1 MKITKIDSILCFG
14 VGESQSIN
22 FIENTEKTI
31 VIKLN
36 RDAIRTQLDSII
48 IIDII
53 NDNRHNNEDRNLYL

>member
-1 MKITKIDSILCFG
+1 MKITKIDRIICFG

-36 RDAIRTQLDSII
+36 RDAIKTQLDSII